1 MRYILVLLLGVG
13 IGVGILL
20 IAGYDKQAVNQQP
33 LKTAHIA
40 TVDKPT
46 EDIEPKLAIET
57 VSKSEEIASSQLN
70 RKIDR
75 LADSLLS
82 LKSRVDSLSN
92 FQISDTIIFADS
104 AKLVLDS
111 IDIRGEEIVVQ
122 RDVLLSTELV
132 KIEFSDLENE
142 IDSSNVLIDSLKSAL
157 NIMADPA
164 VEFLKIELWKSPLN
178 YRGYKMSKSTLVIYG
193 LINEL
198 VIKVYADEECI
209 FLTTNEANYQ
219 FEQTV
224 DFKEL
229 CIVAKP

>member
-1 MRYILVLLLGVG
+1 MKYILVFFVGVSIGIAILLL
-13 IGVGILL
+13 
-20 IAGYDKQAVNQQP
+20 AGYDKQADNQQQ
-33 LKTAHIA
+33 LKTTSIIK
-40 TVDKPT
+40 VVKPA
-46 EDIEPKLAIET
+46 EGIEPKLERNV
-57 VSKSEEIASSQLN
+57 VSKPEQIVNSQLN
-70 RKIDR
+70 RKINR

-82 LKSRVDSLSN
+82 LKTRVDSLSN
-92 FQISDTIIFADS
+92 FQNSDTIIFADS

-111 IDIRGEEIVVQ
+111 IDILGEEIVVQ

-132 KIEFSDLENE
+132 KIDFIGLENE
-142 IDSSNVLIDSLKSAL
+142 FDSSNVLIDSLKTTL
-157 NIMADPA
+157 NIIDEPT

-193 LINEL
+193 LMNEL
-198 VIKVYADEECI
+198 VLKVYADHECI